1 LDIRQQPKKEEA
13 MTLVLSEQNNLE
25 ISNDPNNREVI
36 DVEVVEVIDVE
47 GPDGGQPPP
56 VDESSRRGRNI
67 LLGFGALGLIV
78 IGTAAAI
85 ALPHVNDGTGDR
97 TYHPTTFAELDH
109 EYEFGIGS
117 LKVDLRDVDFP
128 PGTHVITVDHG
139 IGSAQVL
146 LPADVDYDV
155 TGDITAGDLDV
166 LGESED
172 GFNNDLNAQ
181 SATNATTT
189 VIVDLEVDIGY
200 GRVRQG

>member
-1 LDIRQQPKKEEA
+1 
-13 MTLVLSEQNNLE
+13 MTLLIDDLNNLE
-25 ISNDPNNREVI
+25 IPKDPNSPDDPNNPEMPEDPRIPDDPNNLEVL
-36 DVEVVEVIDVE
+36 DDEVSAPGDRS
-47 GPDGGQPPP
+47 P
-56 VDESSRRGRNI
+56 RWGRNI
-67 LLGFGALGLIV
+67 LLGLGALGLV
-78 IGTAAAI
+78 VTATAAAI
-85 ALPHVNDGTGDR
+85 TIPHLDDGTGDR

-109 EYEFGIGS
+109 DYGFGIGS

-139 IGSAQVL
+139 IGFAQVL

-155 TGDITAGDLDV
+155 TGDLTAGDLDV

-172 GFNNDLNAQ
+172 GFNNELNAQ
-181 SATNATTT
+181 SDSGAGAT

>member
-1 LDIRQQPKKEEA
+1 

-25 ISNDPNNREVI
+25 IPNDPNNLEVLEVLDVI
-36 DVEVVEVIDVE
+36 DVIEVPDVEVPDVE
-47 GPDGGQPPP
+47 MPPP
-56 VDESSRRGRNI
+56 VDGSPRWGRNL

-78 IGTAAAI
+78 TATAAAI
-85 ALPHVNDGTGDR
+85 AIPHLNDGTGDR
-97 TYHPTTFAELDH
+97 TYHPTSFADVDH

-139 IGSAQVL
+139 IGSAQVW

-155 TGDITAGDLDV
+155 TGDLNAGDLDV

-181 SATNATTT
+181 SATNATTM

>member
-1 LDIRQQPKKEEA
+1 

-25 ISNDPNNREVI
+25 IPNDPNNLEVLDVI
-36 DVEVVEVIDVE
+36 EVPDVEE
-47 GPDGGQPPP
+47 PPP

-67 LLGFGALGLIV
+67 LLGFGALGLIL

-181 SATNATTT
+181 SDTNATTT